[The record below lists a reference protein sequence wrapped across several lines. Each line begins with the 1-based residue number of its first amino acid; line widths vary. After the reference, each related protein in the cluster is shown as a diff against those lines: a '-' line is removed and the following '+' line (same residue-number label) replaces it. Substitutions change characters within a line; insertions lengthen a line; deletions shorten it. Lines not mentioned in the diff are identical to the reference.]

1 MSENQK
7 FTQEELTKIV
17 ELRELNAKKVTEFG
31 QIELEFLLT
40 SQRLEALQN
49 AKENLQKEYVG
60 LQEKENSLVKE
71 LNDKYGAGTVDIASG
86 EFIPAN

>member
-1 MSENQK
+1 MSQSQK
-7 FTQEELTKIV
+7 FTQEELDTIN
-17 ELRELNAKKVTEFG
+17 ELREGNSEKITEFG

-60 LQEKENSLVKE
+60 LQEKENRLVKE